1 MNCKHSYAHHR
12 SWLLQQTHITKQYEF
27 TDSMLD
33 WTHFISISV
42 KAHWLLSPA
51 LPDSM
56 VGVSISRTISHENW
70 GSHSIVA
77 EDSFFW
83 DVTQCHCEVSEQ
95 QSSSWTPQ
103 HWRWLLGTMNYSTN
117 NTASCSEGFLLQNNV
132 LLNYGNLTF
141 HYNSNLQHWLRSAYH
156 NT

>member
-1 MNCKHSYAHHR
+1 MNCKQSQVHHR
-12 SWLLQQTHITKQYEF
+12 ICLLQQTHIRKQYEF

-33 WTHFISISV
+33 CTHLSSINV
-42 KAHWLLSPA
+42 KAHWLQSPA

-56 VGVSISRTISHENW
+56 VGVSISSTINHENW
-70 GSHSIVA
+70 GSHSSVA
-77 EDSFFW
+77 VHYSEMW
-83 DVTQCHCEVSEQ
+83 QCHWASSEQ

-103 HWRWLLGTMNYSTN
+103 LWRWFLATVNYSTMQHHVP
-117 NTASCSEGFLLQNNV
+117 EDFLLQHNV

-141 HYNSNLQHWLRSAYH
+141 HYNSTFQHWLGSAGH